1 MATVKKMKVRRRASF
16 FEKMQNF
23 MQKLKLFSRVAISA
37 TNVIYISAFPLRL
50 RLSEFPPEVIEKLD
64 SQK

>member
-1 MATVKKMKVRRRASF
+1 MATVKKMIVRRSVSF

-37 TNVIYISAFPLRL
+37 TNVIYISGEILTKVLTSSYEPHM
-50 RLSEFPPEVIEKLD
+50 
-64 SQK
+64 